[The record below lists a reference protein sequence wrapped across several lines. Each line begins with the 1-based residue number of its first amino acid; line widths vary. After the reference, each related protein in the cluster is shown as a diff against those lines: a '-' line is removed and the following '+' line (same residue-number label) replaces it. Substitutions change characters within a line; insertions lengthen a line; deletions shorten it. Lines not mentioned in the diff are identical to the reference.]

1 MMVMATS
8 KSSNSSGAGDKKTPP
23 RHSAGLVQESAQQIW
38 LAGLG
43 AFAKAQEEGSK
54 AFQSLVKEG
63 MSLQSQTKAAAEEKL
78 AEATRKLSSLADTT
92 QGMAAGLTGLG
103 AKVAQPWDKL
113 ETIFEDR
120 VAKALA
126 HLGMPSS
133 QAIQALQAEV
143 DALKQRVKQLEAGK
157 ATAKTAPKVTPKA
170 SAKTVSKAP
179 PKVAPKAAKKA
190 VAKTRKA

>member
-1 MMVMATS
+1 MKSAWRTVMVACVL
-8 KSSNSSGAGDKKTPP
+8 SS
-23 RHSAGLVQESAQQIW
+23 
-38 LAGLG
+38 LAGCG
-43 AFAKAQEEGSK
+43 PSP
-54 AFQSLVKEG
+54 
-63 MSLQSQTKAAAEEKL
+63 EEKL

-157 ATAKTAPKVTPKA
+157 AIAKTAPKVTPKA
-170 SAKTVSKAP
+170 TSKASAKAAAKPVSKAP
-179 PKVAPKAAKKA
+179 LKVAPKAAKKA